1 MGFQLKSTESGKVE
15 FQVPEAHWNVDV
27 EKNSQFH
34 SFPSKKGS
42 RLYTR
47 ELIFLKNSGPV
58 RDSELSPLWII
69 LSHATSCIIQSSW
82 MTPFLSLG

>member
-34 SFPSKKGS
+34 SFPSKK
-42 RLYTR
+42 
-47 ELIFLKNSGPV
+47 
-58 RDSELSPLWII
+58 
-69 LSHATSCIIQSSW
+69 
-82 MTPFLSLG
+82 